1 MVKYSDI
8 WFTLTE
14 RGALDMKNRGILVR
28 VVAGVLAL
36 LMAAAAL
43 SALLIR

>member
-1 MVKYSDI
+1 
-8 WFTLTE
+8 
-14 RGALDMKNRGILVR
+14 MKNRGILVR